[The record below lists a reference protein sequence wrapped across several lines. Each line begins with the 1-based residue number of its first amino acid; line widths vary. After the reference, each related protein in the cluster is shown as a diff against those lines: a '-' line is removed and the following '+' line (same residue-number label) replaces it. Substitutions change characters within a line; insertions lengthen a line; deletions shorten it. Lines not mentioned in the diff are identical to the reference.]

1 MDDEKRNEVDM
12 GSNAAS
18 GMNVEQISLFLTGG
32 TGFFGRSILR
42 YLSSSDLIKNGAKVA
57 VLSRSPEVFLNR
69 YPEFRGLSWLAFYR
83 GDILSPE
90 FDLPSGANFS
100 HLIHAG
106 ADYNRGPRITPLDLY
121 EQIVTGTR
129 NVLEFAVNSG
139 VRRFLLASSGGGY
152 GIQPA
157 DVPRFPESF
166 HGLPD
171 PLLPASTYGI
181 SKRMAEHL
189 CCLYQE
195 RYGLETVIARCFAF
209 VGPDLPLDGHFAIG
223 NFIRDALA
231 AERIT
236 VTGNGAPVR
245 SYLYQQDLA
254 EWLMT
259 LLLRG
264 RARTAYN
271 VGSDEAITI
280 GELALLVRDI
290 LAPRKTVM
298 ISEALPPTGMPGMHY
313 VPSIE
318 KARNELGLEVRVPLA
333 AAIRLTGEAIANKQ
347 QQLQRSRGG
356 T

>member
-1 MDDEKRNEVDM
+1 MEKM
-12 GSNAAS
+12 
-18 GMNVEQISLFLTGG
+18 SLFLTGG

-42 YLSSSDLIKNGAKVA
+42 YLSSSDLIRNGASVA
-57 VLSRSPEVFLNR
+57 VLSRSPELFVND
-69 YPEFRGLSWLAFYR
+69 YPEFRGLSWLSFYQ
-83 GDILSPE
+83 GNILGPE
-90 FDLPSGANFS
+90 LSLPSNVAFS
-100 HLIHAG
+100 HVIHAG
-106 ADYNRGPRITPLDLY
+106 ADYNLDQHKNPLDLY
-121 EQIVTGTR
+121 EQIVAGTR
-129 NVLEFAVNSG
+129 NMLEFAVRIG
-139 VRRFLLASSGGGY
+139 AKRFLFASSGSVY
-152 GIQPA
+152 GIQPTE
-157 DVPRFPESF
+157 VSRLPETF
-166 HGLPD
+166 LGLPD
-171 PLLPASTYGI
+171 PMLPGSTYGI

-231 AERIT
+231 AGDIV

-264 RARTAYN
+264 KAQTAYN

-280 GELALLVRDI
+280 GELAHLVRDI
-290 LAPRKTVM
+290 LAPQKTVM
-298 ISEALPPTGMPGMHY
+298 ISEASPPIGMPGTRY

-318 KARNELGLEVRVPLA
+318 KARNDLGLEVRVPLA
-333 AAIRLTGEAIANKQ
+333 AAIRLTGEAIAKQ
-347 QQLQRSRGG
+347 QQHSQYTRGG
-356 T
+356 A